1 MNFNDIKKVFEQN
14 ENRENAIE
22 MSRYMKDNFKFY
34 GIPSPKR
41 KEISKAFI
49 SDAKKSKIVDWK
61 LLNACYKDEHR
72 ELQYF
77 ANDYLMAMN
86 KYLMYEDIENILVY
100 AKTKQWWDTIDF
112 LDKII
117 GNIGLH
123 DNRVNDLMI
132 ELSKCDD
139 MWLRRLAIDHQNGR
153 KEKTNSDLLE
163 KIIVNNFDSKEFFIN
178 KAIGWSLRDYSK
190 VNPEWVSDFI
200 VKYKDKLDK
209 LSIKEASK
217 YI

>member
-41 KEISKAFI
+41 KKISKAFI

-77 ANDYLMAMN
+77 VIDYLLAMN
-86 KYLMYEDIENILVY
+86 KYLTYNDIHKIM
-100 AKTKQWWDTIDF
+100 KFIKSKQWWDTIDF
-112 LDKII
+112 LDRIV
-117 GNIGLH
+117 GNIGLN
-123 DNRVNDLMI
+123 DN
-132 ELSKCDD
+132 
-139 MWLRRLAIDHQNGR
+139 
-153 KEKTNSDLLE
+153 
-163 KIIVNNFDSKEFFIN
+163 IN
-178 KAIGWSLRDYSK
+178 KVR
-190 VNPEWVSDFI
+190 
-200 VKYKDKLDK
+200 
-209 LSIKEASK
+209 
-217 YI
+217 